1 MRYPMSRELF
11 LHRIFALGIWLKG
24 IDGVLE
30 IAGAGLLLVLS
41 PTMLNQ
47 FVITLTQHELVEDPH
62 DLIATAL
69 RRFTAQISP
78 NTQLFASLYLIAHG
92 LIKVALVAGLW
103 RGKQWAYPT
112 AIGFLC
118 LFILYQLYRLSY
130 HTSMGLLLLTLF
142 DVLMVGLTWHEYRRS
157 LAIER
162 RARNAQSNN
171 Q

>member
-1 MRYPMSRELF
+1 MCDTVRRELF

-30 IAGAGLLLVLS
+30 IAGAGLLLLLS
-41 PTMLNQ
+41 PVKLNQ

-69 RRFTAQISP
+69 RCLTAQISP
-78 NTQLFASLYLIAHG
+78 NIQLFASLYLVAHG
-92 LIKVALVAGLW
+92 LVKVALVVGLW
-103 RGKQWAYPT
+103 RGERWAYPT

-130 HTSMGLLLLTLF
+130 HASVGLLLLTLF
-142 DVLMVGLTWHEYRRS
+142 DAVMVGLTWHEYRRS
-157 LAIER
+157 LAAER
-162 RARNAQSNN
+162 RASNVQPNN